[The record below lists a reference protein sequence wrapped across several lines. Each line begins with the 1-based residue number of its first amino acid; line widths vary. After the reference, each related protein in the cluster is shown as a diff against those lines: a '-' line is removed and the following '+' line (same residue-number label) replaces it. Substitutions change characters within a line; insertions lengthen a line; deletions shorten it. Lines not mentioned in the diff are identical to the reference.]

1 MAADVSILNQF
12 KDVKAISSWARE
24 DAAWCVEKG
33 IINGSNGNFN
43 PQSSL
48 TREQI
53 CSMLHRTYNTMNEA
67 MKTAI
72 EELKTNLPTNPG
84 TNPGEPAKDFT
95 EDIEKLKSDVDTL
108 NTKIADLDSLKQ
120 SMQTLTETYDT
131 IAKQYNDLTTNF
143 KDVMDNVNALK
154 LLITSLKIPEAPDI
168 SEYEKIAEDLGNQ
181 VAGLQT
187 KFDETM
193 TTVDT
198 KVESI
203 TTEMKTYVD
212 EKIGSVSGGGT
223 VEIPDE
229 TIQTMIDTVTQNV
242 LTNLSDKITATDAV
256 LNEIKVSIE
265 TITGNLTT
273 MKDQIKELS
282 EDIVEIQPIPE
293 EDDELIVDMDED
305 PNQPEG

>member
-1 MAADVSILNQF
+1 MAADVSILDQF
-12 KDVKAISSWARE
+12 KDVKSISSWARE

-43 PQSSL
+43 PQNSL

-67 MKTAI
+67 MKSAI
-72 EELKTNLPTNPG
+72 EELKTNLPVEPD
-84 TNPGEPAKDFT
+84 EPAKDFT
-95 EDIEKLKSDVDTL
+95 EDIKKLKSDVDAL
-108 NTKIADLDSLKQ
+108 NTKIADLDSVKK

-131 IAKQYNDLTTNF
+131 IAKQYDDLTKNF

-181 VAGLQT
+181 VSGLQT

-193 TTVDT
+193 GTIDT
-198 KVESI
+198 KIEGI
-203 TTEMKTYVD
+203 TTEVKSYVD
-212 EKIGSVSGGGT
+212 NKVAGISGGGGT

-229 TIQTMIDTVTQNV
+229 TIQSMIDAVTQNV
-242 LTNLSDKITATDAV
+242 LTNLSDKITVTDAV
-256 LNEIKVSIE
+256 LNEIKASIE
-265 TITGNLTT
+265 TITSDLTAMGN
-273 MKDQIKELS
+273 QIKELS
-282 EDIVEIQPIPE
+282 EDIIEIQPIPE

>member
-1 MAADVSILNQF
+1 MAADVSILDQF
-12 KDVKAISSWARE
+12 KDVKSISSWARE

-43 PQSSL
+43 PQNSL

-53 CSMLHRTYNTMNEA
+53 CSMLHRTYNTMYEA
-67 MKTAI
+67 MKAAI
-72 EELKTNLPTNPG
+72 EELKTNLPVGPN
-84 TNPGEPAKDFT
+84 EPVKDFT
-95 EDIEKLKSDVDTL
+95 EDIEKLKSDVNVL
-108 NTKIADLDSLKQ
+108 NTKIADLDSVKK

-131 IAKQYNDLTTNF
+131 IAKQYDDLTKNF

-181 VAGLQT
+181 VSGLQT
-187 KFDETM
+187 KFDENM
-193 TTVDT
+193 SIIET
-198 KVESI
+198 KIESI
-203 TTEMKTYVD
+203 TTEVKSYVD
-212 EKIGSVSGGGT
+212 NKVAGISGGSGT

-229 TIQTMIDTVTQNV
+229 IIQSMIDAVTQNV
-242 LTNLSDKITATDAV
+242 LTNLSDKITVTDAV
-256 LNEIKVSIE
+256 LNEIKASIE
-265 TITGNLTT
+265 TITSDLTAMGN
-273 MKDQIKELS
+273 QIKELS
-282 EDIVEIQPIPE
+282 EDIIEIQPIPE

>member
-1 MAADVSILNQF
+1 MAADVSILDQF
-12 KDVKAISSWARE
+12 KDVASISSWAKE

-33 IINGSNGNFN
+33 IINGSGSNFN
-43 PQSSL
+43 PKGSL

-53 CSMLHRTYNTMNEA
+53 CSMLRRTYNAMDETMKA
-67 MKTAI
+67 AI

-84 TNPGEPAKDFT
+84 EQPAKDFM
-95 EDIEKLKSDVDTL
+95 EDIEKLKSDVDAL
-108 NTKIADLDSLKQ
+108 NTKLEDLDSLKQ

-154 LLITSLKIPEAPDI
+154 LLITNLKIPEAPDI

-193 TTVDT
+193 TTVDS
-198 KVESI
+198 KVEAI
-203 TTEMKTYVD
+203 TTEMKAYVD
-212 EKIGSVSGGGT
+212 EKVGSVSGGGT
-223 VEIPDE
+223 VEIPEE
-229 TIQTMIDTVTQNV
+229 TIQSMINTVTQNV
-242 LTNLSDKITATDAV
+242 LLNLSDKITATDAV
-256 LNEIKVSIE
+256 LNEIKASIE

-282 EDIVEIQPIPE
+282 EDIIEIQPIPE

>member
-1 MAADVSILNQF
+1 MAADVSILDQF
-12 KDVKAISSWARE
+12 KDVKSISSWARE

-43 PQSSL
+43 PQNSL

-67 MKTAI
+67 MKSAI
-72 EELKTNLPTNPG
+72 EELKTNLPVEPN
-84 TNPGEPAKDFT
+84 EPAKDFT
-95 EDIEKLKSDVDTL
+95 EDIKKLKSDVDAL
-108 NTKIADLDSLKQ
+108 NTKIADLDSVKK

-131 IAKQYNDLTTNF
+131 IAKQYNDLTKNF

-193 TTVDT
+193 GTIDT
-198 KVESI
+198 KIEGI
-203 TTEMKTYVD
+203 TTEVKSYVD
-212 EKIGSVSGGGT
+212 NKVAGISGGST
-223 VEIPDE
+223 VEIPED
-229 TIQTMIDTVTQNV
+229 TIQSMIDAVTQNV
-242 LTNLSDKITATDAV
+242 LTNLSDKITVTDAV
-256 LNEIKVSIE
+256 LNEIKASIE
-265 TITGNLTT
+265 TITSDLTA
-273 MKDQIKELS
+273 MGGQIKELS
-282 EDIVEIQPIPE
+282 EDIIEIQPIPE